1 MLRDASRSQT
11 WVLENADMT
20 HSVGGS
26 YYCFELRQQAACVA
40 TCSFLIA
47 HRLFSDS
54 TVVMWLTGLGRGN
67 VSPFLSSPNPPDQLW
82 GSAILLFNP
91 LTAKLNPISHLLALL
106 GVHHIIH
113 VSRVRVNAWGEQSG
127 WGVKLATHHHQMPR
141 SWISGIFLYFPKMS
155 SSFVAT
161 VHFWLCRLPAVHLTL
176 KKP

>member
-54 TVVMWLTGLGRGN
+54 TVVMWLTGLGGEN
-67 VSPFLSSPNPPDQLW
+67 VSPFLSGPNPPDQLW
-82 GSAILLFNP
+82 GSAILLF
-91 LTAKLNPISHLLALL
+91 
-106 GVHHIIH
+106 
-113 VSRVRVNAWGEQSG
+113 NAWGEQSG
-127 WGVKLATHHHQMPR
+127 WGVKLATHHHQIPR
-141 SWISGIFLYFPKMS
+141 SWISGIFLYFSKMS

-161 VHFWLCRLPAVHLTL
+161 VHFWLCLLPAVHLTL
-176 KKP
+176 QKP